1 MIKDDKCG
9 QVIHVFLLTG
19 TEVSAWEV
27 GCLSFLWV
35 HIIGFLSLPA
45 L

>member
-1 MIKDDKCG
+1 MINVG
-9 QVIHVFLLTG
+9 ELNRVFLLTG

-27 GCLSFLWV
+27 GCLSFLWI
-35 HIIGFLSLPA
+35 HIIGFLSLPT